1 MYIIRLWTI
10 TVFEVLNSHEI
21 KTALFVNWR
30 ASDSNSL
37 IWFES
42 LLKMENGRTN
52 VKIVKT
58 QKERYKI
65 AVENLSYR

>member
-30 ASDSNSL
+30 ASDSKSL

-42 LLKMENGRTN
+42 VLKMENGRTN
-52 VKIVKT
+52 EGFLKIV
-58 QKERYKI
+58 
-65 AVENLSYR
+65 